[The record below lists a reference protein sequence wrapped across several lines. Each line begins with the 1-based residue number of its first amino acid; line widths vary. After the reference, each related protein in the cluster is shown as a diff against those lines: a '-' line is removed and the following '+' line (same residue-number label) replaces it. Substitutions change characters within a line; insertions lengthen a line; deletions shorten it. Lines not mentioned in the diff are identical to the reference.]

1 MSRKNCKLGNI
12 RSFDSEQPAEMQKI
26 IDA

>member
-12 RSFDSEQPAEMQKI
+12 HSFDSEQPAEMQKI